1 MIAVVYGSIS
11 DDPNDAH
18 SRNACYV
25 CSAQFFFW
33 HGAAG
38 AMKLLFTSAETNAND
53 SC

>member
-25 CSAQFFFW
+25 CSAQFFF
-33 HGAAG
+33 GTG
-38 AMKLLFTSAETNAND
+38 PLGP
-53 SC
+53 